1 LKHTTVKFDRS
12 FGDDFED
19 QLLPRLKADPNK
31 SLAQVAFEQLADE
44 FGRYGVHGLEYVDG
58 SLKLEDDGDTYHLE
72 CEVPHVHNVVEYLQ
86 AAYDAEDGGVAGS
99 FRI

>member
-31 SLAQVAFEQLADE
+31 SLAEVAFDQLAAE
-44 FGRYGVHGLEYVDG
+44 FARYHVRNLVYVEN
-58 SLKLEDDGDTYHLE
+58 SFKLEDDGDTYHLE